1 MRVSLGAI
9 EHFAFVTFMMTF
21 AGMAYMDYQRDGDR
35 LSLALAV
42 TMVTLT
48 ALSTYLWFSQRSK
61 DCGGDDEL

>member
-21 AGMAYMDYQRDGDR
+21 AGMAYMDYARDGDR

-42 TMVTLT
+42 AMGALT
-48 ALSTYLWFSQRSK
+48 ALSTYLWFLQRPNESE
-61 DCGGDDEL
+61 GDEE

>member
-21 AGMAYMDYQRDGDR
+21 AGMAYVDYQRDGDR

-48 ALSTYLWFSQRSK
+48 ALSTYLWFSQRSDECEGK
-61 DCGGDDEL
+61 DD

>member
-21 AGMAYMDYQRDGDR
+21 AGMAYVDYQRDGDR

-48 ALSTYLWFSQRSK
+48 ALSTYLWFLQRS
-61 DCGGDDEL
+61 DECEGNDG

>member
-21 AGMAYMDYQRDGDR
+21 AGMAYMDYSRDGDK

-42 TMVTLT
+42 TMGALT
-48 ALSTYLWFSQRSK
+48 ALSTYLWFSQRANE
-61 DCGGDDEL
+61 CEGDDE

>member
-21 AGMAYMDYQRDGDR
+21 AGMAYMDYARDGDR

-42 TMVTLT
+42 TMAALT
-48 ALSTYLWFSQRSK
+48 ALSTYLWFVQRANGSE
-61 DCGGDDEL
+61 GDDE